1 MNPLL
6 QQYYLAAHLNA
17 SPCILAAMPAL
28 RRLKLFA
35 VLAMLLVMVYFG
47 AMLSAH
53 LVLKP
58 KTSFSN
64 NIISKFHHGRPRF
77 AKVVIASGF
86 EDIVYERAL
95 DTHRRYAQKHGYPIY
110 IARENA
116 AEGMFNKVAFLQV
129 VLLDEL
135 YKPREERVEWLFYT
149 DADTIVMNQEIPLS
163 IFEPPGDFNHVKW
176 IAGRDWNGL
185 NAGIFFLRVDT
196 WSLNLLNR
204 VMTYKHYHP
213 TEDYTFEE
221 QSILARLTEQNDEFK
236 TQAIYMPRMWF
247 NAYVSYKEEH
257 PGLFMAHFPDAGHK
271 WHMYKWLR
279 IAEVRNGLNRTSI
292 DHMPLPYIPNLQEIS
307 NFWAARRRADEVLKQ
322 LEGIAVEQ
330 ATIEVNH
337 ENIRLWGWH
346 GLEMHK
352 TNSPWQWKEKLMTT
366 RIWPL

>member
-1 MNPLL
+1 M
-6 QQYYLAAHLNA
+6 
-17 SPCILAAMPAL
+17 AL
-28 RRLKLFA
+28 
-35 VLAMLLVMVYFG
+35 V
-47 AMLSAH
+47 
-53 LVLKP
+53 
-58 KTSFSN
+58 SN
-64 NIISKFHHGRPRF
+64 LTGRVRHTD
-77 AKVVIASGF
+77 SDGS
-86 EDIVYERAL
+86 
-95 DTHRRYAQKHGYPIY
+95 
-110 IARENA
+110 
-116 AEGMFNKVAFLQV
+116 
-129 VLLDEL
+129 
-135 YKPREERVEWLFYT
+135 YT

-330 ATIEVNH
+330 ATIGVNH
-337 ENIRLWGWH
+337 ENIRLWVAR
-346 GLEMHK
+346 LRDAQNELSMAVERK
-352 TNSPWQWKEKLMTT
+352 TDDYENLAALTEQVEKVMIGAWT
-366 RIWPL
+366 